1 MSPRPQTPAP
11 VKLAPLGSRIAS
23 RRQQVAERPPHL
35 HVVEPGEPTQAE
47 PIVQPVAPP
56 TEVPDATPDAVAA
69 LVDAEPATEPVVS
82 PLLTDEGLPTVGESL
97 IETESEPEPAPA
109 PTVGEAAVAANPEP
123 APQPS
128 MKPAPVKSDQSDGG
142 SARVTFA
149 VPTRCI
155 QRIRQLSAKSRLPQA
170 DVLVIELAKLAA
182 QPPVMEEQV
191 RPMVGD
197 FELSSTPVREPLA
210 NLGIR
215 LTKKNLD
222 AMDALCER
230 LGLAN
235 RSALVAKALAQ

>member
-56 TEVPDATPDAVAA
+56 TEVPDAAPDAVAA

-82 PLLTDEGLPTVGESL
+82 PLLTDEGL
-97 IETESEPEPAPA
+97 